1 MAIKKPKAPKGK
13 NPQEKHKFIDWKL
26 KKKEKKGKRSK
37 NPNFI
42 PLGGNPL
49 IAKKNKKEK
58 KEKEKGSESLTL
70 VSTAPAAQQL
80 RFFLHHFQSA
90 NGFKLSPLELE
101 AFKGQRFILYLLQ
114 FTFFWGASLCFYEIT
129 VFLLEITCSEL
140 DIS

>member
-13 NPQEKHKFIDWKL
+13 NPQEKHKFIDRKL

-49 IAKKNKKEK
+49 IAEKNKKEK

-101 AFKGQRFILYLLQ
+101 AFKGERFILYLLQ
-114 FTFFWGASLCFYEIT
+114 FTFFLGGQVY
-129 VFLLEITCSEL
+129 VFMKLLFFSWKL
-140 DIS
+140 HVLS